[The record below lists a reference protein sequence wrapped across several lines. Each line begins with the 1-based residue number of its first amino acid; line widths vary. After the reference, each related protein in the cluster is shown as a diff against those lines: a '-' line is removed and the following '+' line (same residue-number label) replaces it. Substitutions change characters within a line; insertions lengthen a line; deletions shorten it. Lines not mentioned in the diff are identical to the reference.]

1 MNWQSI
7 IDKFIGDRQLLWW
20 LLCSAVFLGLPG
32 RTVTV
37 YPDGRTEVKWAI
49 SGGLVGAAWL
59 AAKASWENSQKIG
72 RLEELIRDFITR
84 FDKHCDRV
92 EDALGNGGSGPLS
105 RANLDGPKSQRLS
118 SPAPQNGALSASQ

>member
-32 RTVTV
+32 RTVMN

-72 RLEELIRDFITR
+72 RLEELIRDFINR

-118 SPAPQNGALSASQ
+118 SPVPQNGAASS

>member
-37 YPDGRTEVKWAI
+37 YPDGRSEVKWAI

-105 RANLDGPKSQRLS
+105 RSNLDAPKSQRLP
-118 SPAPQNGALSASQ
+118 SPTPQSGAASASQ

>member
-32 RTVTV
+32 RTVTS
-37 YPDGRTEVKWAI
+37 YPDGRTEVRWAI

-72 RLEELIRDFITR
+72 RLEELLRDFILR
-84 FDKHCDRV
+84 FDRHCDRV
-92 EDALGNGGSGPLS
+92 EDALCSVGNVALPRVSS
-105 RANLDGPKSQRLS
+105 DAPKSQRLS

>member
-1 MNWQSI
+1 MNWQAI

-32 RTVTV
+32 RTVTL
-37 YPDGRTEVKWAI
+37 YPDGRSEVKWAI

-72 RLEELIRDFITR
+72 RLEALLSDFIVQFR
-84 FDKHCDRV
+84 RHCDRV
-92 EDALGNGGSGPLS
+92 EAEIARNARSDAPRSPQGEPLS
-105 RANLDGPKSQRLS
+105 QRFVGPPSQS
-118 SPAPQNGALSASQ
+118 GQTIAAQ

>member
-1 MNWQSI
+1 MNWQAI
-7 IDKFIGDRQLLWW
+7 IDKLIGDRQLLWW
-20 LLCSAVFLGLPG
+20 LLCAITLLGFPG
-32 RTVTV
+32 RTDALF
-37 YPDGRTEVKWAI
+37 PDGRREVTWAFK
-49 SGGLVGAAWL
+49 GGLVGAAWL

-118 SPAPQNGALSASQ
+118 SPAPQNGAASS